1 MRLCDQIPRAAE
13 GGHCTDG
20 VLPSG
25 LQYTLR
31 SCDAKGKKGMV
42 LYKDAAGN
50 RALFVEKSSLSNH
63 NETLLSLFGG
73 SITASCTELLFN
85 LLSLFYDYEHN
96 KDYGAFR
103 AAVLMR
109 PSAPSTRRKSRRT

>member
-42 LYKDAAGN
+42 LYKDAGGN

-63 NETLLSLFGG
+63 NETLLSLFGW
-73 SITASCTELLFN
+73 SITASCTELFN